1 MAKGARC
8 ADCIYVCRTLACQL
22 WRILPQR
29 RQLWRIL
36 PQLCQQKAHPL
47 RIHWL
52 SSPQRCHSRVPH
64 MWTPMV
70 GLSEPQWLAFASAS
84 ALHVSVHM
92 GAVHAHTRL
101 QIMASSCLDH
111 CKGIICH
118 ISLHSRKLLAQEA
131 EAALMRCRAHG
142 WLHPHRDAAVH
153 EPGGLPWQCTQ
164 QRWASCSTAAPRR
177 SS

>member
-22 WRILPQR
+22 WQILPQR
-29 RQLWRIL
+29 
-36 PQLCQQKAHPL
+36 CQQKARPL
-47 RIHWL
+47 RSQWL

-64 MWTPMV
+64 LWTPMV
-70 GLSEPQWLAFASAS
+70 GLSELQRFAFASAS

-92 GAVHAHTRL
+92 RAVHAHTRL
-101 QIMASSCLDH
+101 QIMASLRLDH

-118 ISLHSRKLLAQEA
+118 ISLHSPKLLAQEA
-131 EAALMRCRAHG
+131 EAALMHCRAHG
-142 WLHPHRDAAVH
+142 WLHPHRHAALH
-153 EPGGLPWQCTQ
+153 EPGGLPGRCTQ
-164 QRWASCSTAAPRR
+164 QRWASCASAAARR